1 MNVLSKF
8 HVTRDENVDLSCF
21 KESCNYVDNTPA
33 GLLSHYR
40 TCHRKDKSFSSLCLH
55 SRQCFHAKAF
65 RTYDTLY
72 KHMLL
77 YHSISISAPPAA
89 VLSNNTVDEVNI
101 QNDGESQKHSFIS
114 SSSKIVE
121 LEFGLV

>member
-8 HVTRDENVDLSCF
+8 HVTRDENVDLSRF

-40 TCHRKDKSFSSLCLH
+40 TCH
-55 SRQCFHAKAF
+55 
-65 RTYDTLY
+65 
-72 KHMLL
+72 
-77 YHSISISAPPAA
+77 
-89 VLSNNTVDEVNI
+89 NTVDEVNI